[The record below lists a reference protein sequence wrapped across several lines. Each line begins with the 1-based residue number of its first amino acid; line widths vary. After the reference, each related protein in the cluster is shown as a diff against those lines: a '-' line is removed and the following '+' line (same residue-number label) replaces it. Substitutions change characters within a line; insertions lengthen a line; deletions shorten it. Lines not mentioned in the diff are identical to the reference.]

1 LGYTV
6 FISHSTKDRFIAQ
19 QVAGLI
25 QEAGGGLGIE
35 TFLDE
40 RDIEFGGSIPERVSR
55 EIRDCGELVVLL
67 SESSV
72 DRPWVLI
79 EIGAA
84 WVLEKRIVAVMDKLS
99 PDQVPDVIAPYRA
112 VDLNEVQDYID
123 ELVGRP
129 GTPRMEERLDAE
141 AGKDGHSPDFCQL
154 LFRRPM
160 VRYAVARSAG
170 KPPRRQCLR
179 NAGPERSRRLPTA
192 P

>member
-1 LGYTV
+1 LAEVRKLRGPLAYTV

-25 QEAGGGLGIE
+25 EEAGGDLGIE

-40 RDIEFGGSIPERVSR
+40 KDIEFGGSIPER
-55 EIRDCGELVVLL
+55 IRQGIKDCGELVVLL
-67 SESSV
+67 SEYSV

-112 VDLNEVQDYID
+112 VDLNDV
-123 ELVGRP
+123 
-129 GTPRMEERLDAE
+129 
-141 AGKDGHSPDFCQL
+141 
-154 LFRRPM
+154 
-160 VRYAVARSAG
+160 
-170 KPPRRQCLR
+170 
-179 NAGPERSRRLPTA
+179 
-192 P
+192 